1 MIAATGQKPL
11 MEEAAAFYDC
21 APEFWMLGDC
31 LASRNIFSATQ
42 EAFTIARDIG
52 RM

>member
-1 MIAATGQKPL
+1 

-21 APEFWMLGDC
+21 APEFWQLGDC
-31 LASRNIFSATQ
+31 LASRSIISATQ
-42 EAFTIARDIG
+42 EAFTAARDIG